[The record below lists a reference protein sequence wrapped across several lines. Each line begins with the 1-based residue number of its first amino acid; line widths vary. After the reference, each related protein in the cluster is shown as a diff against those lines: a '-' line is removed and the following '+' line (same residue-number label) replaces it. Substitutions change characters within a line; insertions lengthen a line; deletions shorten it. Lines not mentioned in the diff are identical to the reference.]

1 MGPLILRRTLYMLVS
16 LWAISIVAFVVIQ
29 LPPGDFVDTMI
40 LAMEQQ
46 TGEEVEEEEVAK
58 LKRLYGLDRPLVP
71 RYFAWIGKI
80 VLRGDFGRSFAFNK
94 PTAELLAER
103 VPLTMLITI
112 LTLVVTYLIAVPIG
126 IYSATH
132 QHSWADHLFS
142 GVGFMGLATP
152 NFALALVLMWLG
164 FRYFDIS
171 IGGLFSTEYRLAP
184 WSWAKLWDAVK
195 HLPVPLLVIGTAG
208 TAGLI
213 RVMRGT
219 LLDELGK
226 QYVITARAKGVDE
239 RRLLFRYPVRIAI
252 NPLIS
257 TVGWLLPAIVSGEA
271 ITAIVLNLP
280 TTGPMLLRAL
290 LFQDTFLAGST
301 VLFLGALTVFGTFLS
316 DLALVWVDPRIRF
329 ERAAA

>member
-1 MGPLILRRTLYMLVS
+1 MGPLILRRTLYMIVS

-40 LAMEQQ
+40 LRIVQE
-46 TGEEVEEEEVAK
+46 TGEEMEEEEVAN
-58 LKRLYGLDRPLVP
+58 LKRLYGLDKPM
-71 RYFAWIGKI
+71 

-103 VPLTMLITI
+103 VPLTMLISF
-112 LTLVVTYLIAVPIG
+112 LTLLITYVIAVPIG

-132 QHSWADHLFS
+132 QYSWADHVFS

-184 WSWAKLWDAVK
+184 WSWGKLWDALK

-219 LLDELGK
+219 LLDELSK

-280 TTGPMLLRAL
+280 TTGPMLLQAL